1 MKRVLM
7 VVLIAHLLLSA
18 CAPAQTP
25 QPAGQPT
32 QPTTGGA
39 APTTGSAAGSS
50 LLDAAAKI
58 TDVCPLVPADL
69 VAKIISGAS
78 SPQSQ
83 TFPPYS
89 CTISNGTSVL
99 QVTIGAY
106 DTGGPVQGAEV
117 IPGLAA
123 GGYLERP
130 AADDAYLTVLLDK
143 AQGEL
148 YVEVAGHDGK
158 DHKDDAIAV
167 ANGVLARLH

>member
-7 VVLIAHLLLSA
+7 VVLLANLLLSA
-18 CAPAQTP
+18 CASAQTP
-25 QPAGQPT
+25 QPAGQPPP
-32 QPTTGGA
+32 PTTGGA
-39 APTTGSAAGSS
+39 GGSS
-50 LLDAAAKI
+50 LVAAAAKV

-69 VAKIISGAS
+69 AAKLVPGAS

-83 TFPPYS
+83 TFPPFK
-89 CTISNGTSVL
+89 CTITNGTSVL
-99 QVTIGAY
+99 EVTLGAY
-106 DTGGPVQGAEV
+106 DTGGPVTGAEV

-130 AADDAYLTVLLDK
+130 AADDAYLIVLLDK
-143 AQGEL
+143 DQGEL

-167 ANGVLARLH
+167 ANQVLARLR

>member
-1 MKRVLM
+1 MKRILM
-7 VVLIAHLLLSA
+7 VVLMAQLLLPA

-32 QPTTGGA
+32 LPTS
-39 APTTGSAAGSS
+39 GSAAGSS

-58 TDVCPLVPADL
+58 TDVCPWVPADL
-69 VAKIISGAS
+69 AAKIISRSS

-89 CTISNGTSVL
+89 CTITNRTSVL

-130 AADDAYLTVLLDK
+130 AADDAYLIVLLDK
-143 AQGEL
+143 DQGEL

-167 ANGVLARLH
+167 ANAVLARLH